1 MVGAGGGA
9 GVGDNKIVATLRS
22 DCKVVFPNQTGST
35 TLEHQLASLMN
46 YKIRTEGEISNK
58 SLNTLSVP
66 TTVVD
71 LGKQLLQFARDS
83 DVKGV
88 KNALSRGAP
97 FTSDWLGMSALHFAA
112 MNNQYEICQ
121 VLLNGGINK
130 DSKTKVDR
138 TPLHLACYYGNEQIV
153 ELLLSKNCAVNPKD
167 MLRMTPLHWAVEKRH
182 KSIVRLLLKHNA
194 DVTVVTKFGRTPL
207 AIAVLTEQADLLE
220 ELESARQAQAN
231 RTFNEQHEKETSEAV
246 NSIMGITTSDN
257 NEESEGNVTHRGPD
271 GDEYM
276 TQNEYAAAKIAELEN
291 IKETGIIG
299 DSTINLLKSHGIA
312 MMPDDDTSKDMLNT
326 ALQNGRQLI
335 LSEGGKL
342 LLNETKKIQNNN
354 NTNLSNG
361 NNFNINGSNKTIV
374 PARARNDSATYVSS
388 SNNANVNRLKPNVIT
403 KAKDNQQV
411 TKNKNIRIISINDF
425 KKLYG
430 NTNLKSMQK
439 LPQSVTSQQR
449 VINVR
454 HPMQMKQQ
462 QVKLDM
468 KSVDGGSSRQHS
480 VPQENIAVLEE
491 DIVPHIIQ
499 MSNKDE
505 NDIIELE
512 AQKSQALVNAAP
524 PSHQQ
529 PTIAKQAV
537 RLVPAKRVEH
547 MSTMPVRQMNAA
559 KTIKLNPTK
568 PPQSQE
574 SKPTATASPSVIP
587 LLTVPEICRQLLEL
601 RKQNEELRRKFEIAQ
616 KEKEELR
623 QRLDRLEELLLVER
637 TEDEYNNS

>member
-1 MVGAGGGA
+1 MVGAGPGG
-9 GVGDNKIVATLRS
+9 GDNNKIVATLRS
-22 DCKVVFPNQTGST
+22 DCKVVYPTNQAAST

-46 YKIRTEGEISNK
+46 YKIRTEGEIANK

-71 LGKQLLQFARDS
+71 LGKQLLQYARDS

-112 MNNQYEICQ
+112 MNNQYEISQ

-138 TPLHLACYYGNEQIV
+138 TPLHLASYYGNEQIV

-231 RTFNEQHEKETSEAV
+231 RTFNEQHEKAVLKNRKETSEAV
-246 NSIMGITTSDN
+246 NSIMGLTEA
-257 NEESEGNVTHRGPD
+257 NEESEGNANARVQD
-271 GDEYM
+271 GEEYM
-276 TQNEYAAAKIAELEN
+276 AQNEYAAAKIAELEN
-291 IKETGIIG
+291 IK
-299 DSTINLLKSHGIA
+299 
-312 MMPDDDTSKDMLNT
+312 
-326 ALQNGRQLI
+326 
-335 LSEGGKL
+335 
-342 LLNETKKIQNNN
+342 
-354 NTNLSNG
+354 
-361 NNFNINGSNKTIV
+361 
-374 PARARNDSATYVSS
+374 ARARNDSATYVSS
-388 SNNANVNRLKPNVIT
+388 SSNSNVSRLKPNVIT
-403 KAKDNQQV
+403 KAKDNQHV

-430 NTNLKSMQK
+430 NTNLKTMQK

-449 VINVR
+449 VVNVR
-454 HPMQMKQQ
+454 QPMQMKQQ

-468 KSVDGGSSRQHS
+468 KSVDTGSSRQQ
-480 VPQENIAVLEE
+480 VAPQENIGVLEE
-491 DIVPHIIQ
+491 DILPHIIQ
-499 MSNKDE
+499 VSNKDE

-512 AQKSQALVNAAP
+512 AQKSHTLAKTV

-529 PTIAKQAV
+529 STIAKQAV

-547 MSTMPVRQMNAA
+547 MNTVPVRQMNAA
-559 KTIKLNPTK
+559 KTIKLNP
-568 PPQSQE
+568 
-574 SKPTATASPSVIP
+574 SKPLPSQDSKSTPVAPSVIP

-601 RKQNEELRRKFEIAQ
+601 RKQNDELRRKFEIAQ

-623 QRLDRLEELLLVER
+623 LRLDRLEELLLVER
-637 TEDEYNNS
+637 TEEEYNNS

>member
-1 MVGAGGGA
+1 MVGAGTGG
-9 GVGDNKIVATLRS
+9 GDSNKIVATLRS
-22 DCKVVFPNQTGST
+22 DCKVVYPANQGGAT

-46 YKIRTEGEISNK
+46 YKIRTEGDISNK

-71 LGKQLLQFARDS
+71 LGKQLLQYARDS

-194 DVTVVTKFGRTPL
+194 DVTAVTKFGRTPL

-231 RTFNEQHEKETSEAV
+231 RTFNEQHEVKSHCKKETSEAV
-246 NSIMGITTSDN
+246 NSIMGLTAPENSA
-257 NEESEGNVTHRGPD
+257 ESEGGLRSQDN
-271 GDEYM
+271 DEYM
-276 TQNEYAAAKIAELEN
+276 TQNEYAAVKIAELEN

-299 DSTINLLKSHGIA
+299 DSTINLLKSHGIS
-312 MMPDDDTSKDMLNT
+312 MMPDDDTSKDMLNI

-342 LLNETKKIQNNN
+342 LLNETKKIKNNN
-354 NTNLSNG
+354 NTNLSNN
-361 NNFNINGSNKTIV
+361 NNFNINGSNKNIV

-388 SNNANVNRLKPNVIT
+388 SNNANVNRLKPNVIS

-430 NTNLKSMQK
+430 NTNLKTMQK

-449 VINVR
+449 VINSR
-454 HPMQMKQQ
+454 QPMQMKQQ
-462 QVKLDM
+462 QVRYF
-468 KSVDGGSSRQHS
+468 V
-480 VPQENIAVLEE
+480 
-491 DIVPHIIQ
+491 
-499 MSNKDE
+499 
-505 NDIIELE
+505 
-512 AQKSQALVNAAP
+512 
-524 PSHQQ
+524 
-529 PTIAKQAV
+529 
-537 RLVPAKRVEH
+537 
-547 MSTMPVRQMNAA
+547 
-559 KTIKLNPTK
+559 
-568 PPQSQE
+568 
-574 SKPTATASPSVIP
+574 
-587 LLTVPEICRQLLEL
+587 
-601 RKQNEELRRKFEIAQ
+601 
-616 KEKEELR
+616 
-623 QRLDRLEELLLVER
+623 
-637 TEDEYNNS
+637 

>member
-1 MVGAGGGA
+1 MVGAGPGG
-9 GVGDNKIVATLRS
+9 GDNNKIVATLRS
-22 DCKVVFPNQTGST
+22 DCKVVYPTNQAAST

-46 YKIRTEGEISNK
+46 YKIRTEGEIANK

-71 LGKQLLQFARDS
+71 LGKQLLQYARDS

-121 VLLNGGINK
+121 VLLSGGINK

-138 TPLHLACYYGNEQIV
+138 TPLHLASYYGNEQIV

-246 NSIMGITTSDN
+246 NSIMGLTEA
-257 NEESEGNVTHRGPD
+257 NEESEGNANARVQD
-271 GDEYM
+271 GEEYM
-276 TQNEYAAAKIAELEN
+276 AQNEYAAAKIAELEN

-299 DSTINLLKSHGIA
+299 DSTINLLKSHGIS

-354 NTNLSNG
+354 NTNLNNN

-388 SNNANVNRLKPNVIT
+388 SSNSNVSRLKPNVIT
-403 KAKDNQQV
+403 KAKDNQHV

-430 NTNLKSMQK
+430 NTNLKAMQK

-449 VINVR
+449 VVNVR
-454 HPMQMKQQ
+454 QPMQMKQQ

-468 KSVDGGSSRQHS
+468 KSVDTGSSRQQ
-480 VPQENIAVLEE
+480 VAPQENIGVLEE
-491 DIVPHIIQ
+491 DILPHIIQ
-499 MSNKDE
+499 VSNKDE

-512 AQKSQALVNAAP
+512 AQKSHTLAKTV

-529 PTIAKQAV
+529 TTIAKQAV

-547 MSTMPVRQMNAA
+547 MNTVPVRQMNTA
-559 KTIKLNPTK
+559 KTIKLNP
-568 PPQSQE
+568 
-574 SKPTATASPSVIP
+574 SKPLPSQDSKSTPVAPSVIP

-601 RKQNEELRRKFEIAQ
+601 RKQNDELRRKFEIAQ

-623 QRLDRLEELLLVER
+623 LRLDRLEELLLVER
-637 TEDEYNNS
+637 TEEEYNNS